1 MSILDLS
8 DQPAWYAVRV
18 QVEHYG
24 TKGYLGRQYQWS
36 KPKLLSNM
44 DALKYAYDLQ
54 PNTMSKS
61 GITAFYKAELYQWNG
76 TQWVRIP
83 G

>member
-18 QVEHYG
+18 QVERYG
-24 TKGYLGRQYQWS
+24 NKGYLGRQYQWS

-54 PNTMSKS
+54 SNTTSRS
-61 GITAFYKAELYQWNG
+61 GVTAFYKAELYQWNG
-76 TQWVRIP
+76 TQWVRIR